1 MKIYIDSREH
11 QLISLFSETDIKIEQ
26 KQLDIGDILI
36 TDDNDQV
43 YCIIERKT
51 IKDMLASVKDG
62 RYKEQKLRLVSSF
75 NRKNILYLIED
86 FYSFEGLNNR
96 SIESTIIHSL
106 FRDELKY
113 IFSRNIK
120 DTFYVIQCIIARI
133 QAHPD
138 YFMNTESCAVGES
151 GNGNSGGYFSLNSI
165 KKSNSDCPE
174 SINKSIYCQIP
185 GVSSHSAGALYNH
198 YGSFAEMILMLKDL
212 SQEDKM
218 KNLQSIKVNN
228 RKMNKNIISNIMKYV
243 FYSSGS

>member
-1 MKIYIDSREH
+1 MKLYIDSREH
-11 QLISLFSETDIKIEQ
+11 QLISLFSETDIQIET

-62 RYKEQKLRLVSSF
+62 RYKEQKLRLLSNF
-75 NRKNILYLIED
+75 NKKHIIYLIED
-86 FYSFEGLNNR
+86 FYSFEGLNNK

-113 IFSRNIK
+113 IFSRNLK
-120 DTFYVIQCIIARI
+120 DTFYVIQCIYARI
-133 QAHPD
+133 QAHPE
-138 YFMNTESCAVGES
+138 YFMLTESGS
-151 GNGNSGGYFSLNSI
+151 GAGDGGIGNSGGGYFSLHSI

-174 SINKSIYCQIP
+174 TINKALYCQIP
-185 GVSSHSAGALYNH
+185 GVSSQSAGALYNH
-198 YGSFAEMILMLKDL
+198 YGSFAEMIIALKEL
-212 SQEDKM
+212 SCEDKM

-228 RKMNKNIISNIMKYV
+228 RKMNKNIIANIMKYV
-243 FYSSGS
+243 FN

>member
-1 MKIYIDSREH
+1 MKIYIDSREQ
-11 QLISLFSETDIKIEQ
+11 QLISLFFETDIKVEQ

-36 TDDNDQV
+36 TDDNEQV

-62 RYKEQKLRLVSSF
+62 RYKEQKLRLLSNF

-86 FYSFEGLNNR
+86 FYSFEGLNNK

-113 IFSRNIK
+113 IFSKSLK
-120 DTFYVIQCIIARI
+120 DTFYIIQCIIERI
-133 QAHPD
+133 HTHPE
-138 YFMNTESCAVGES
+138 YFMNTESGLDS
-151 GNGNSGGYFSLNSI
+151 GGVGGYFSLNSI
-165 KKSNSDCPE
+165 KKSNNDCPE
-174 SINKSIYCQIP
+174 SINKALYCQIP
-185 GVSSHSAGALYNH
+185 GVSSQSAGALFNH
-198 YGSFAEMILMLKDL
+198 YGLFAEMIAMLKDL
-212 SQEDKM
+212 SHEDKM

-243 FYSSGS
+243 F

>member
-1 MKIYIDSREH
+1 MKLYIDSREH
-11 QLISLFSETDIKIEQ
+11 QLISLFSETDIQIEQ

-62 RYKEQKLRLVSSF
+62 RYKEQKLRLLSNF
-75 NRKNILYLIED
+75 NKKHILYLIED
-86 FYSFEGLNNR
+86 FYSFEGLNNK

-113 IFSRNIK
+113 IFSRNLK
-120 DTFYVIQCIIARI
+120 DTFYVIRCIYARI
-133 QAHPD
+133 QAHPE
-138 YFMNTESCAVGES
+138 YFMMTESGAVGEAGS
-151 GNGNSGGYFSLNSI
+151 DGNSSGGYFSLHSI

-174 SINKSIYCQIP
+174 TINKALYCQIP
-185 GVSSHSAGALYNH
+185 GVSSQSAGALYNH
-198 YGSFAEMILMLKDL
+198 YGSFAEMIVELKEL
-212 SQEDKM
+212 SCEDKM

-228 RKMNKNIISNIMKYV
+228 RKMNKNIIANIMKYV
-243 FYSSGS
+243 FD

>member
-1 MKIYIDSREH
+1 MKLYIDSREH
-11 QLISLFSETDIKIEQ
+11 QLISLFSEIDIQIEQ

-62 RYKEQKLRLVSSF
+62 RYKEQKLRLLSNF
-75 NRKNILYLIED
+75 NKKHILYLIED
-86 FYSFEGLNNR
+86 FYSFEGLNNK

-113 IFSRNIK
+113 IFSRNLK
-120 DTFYVIQCIIARI
+120 DTFYVIQCIYARI
-133 QAHPD
+133 QAHPE
-138 YFMNTESCAVGES
+138 YFMMTEPSAV
-151 GNGNSGGYFSLNSI
+151 GGYFSLHSI

-174 SINKSIYCQIP
+174 TINKALYCQIP
-185 GVSSHSAGALYNH
+185 GVSSQSAGALYNH
-198 YGSFAEMILMLKDL
+198 YGSFAEMIVALKEL
-212 SQEDKM
+212 SCEDKM

-228 RKMNKNIISNIMKYV
+228 RKMNKNIIANIMKYV
-243 FYSSGS
+243 FD

>member
-1 MKIYIDSREH
+1 MKLYIDSREH
-11 QLISLFSETDIKIEQ
+11 QLISLFSEIDIQIEQ

-62 RYKEQKLRLVSSF
+62 RYREQKSRLLSNF
-75 NRKNILYLIED
+75 NKKHILYLIED
-86 FYSFEGLNNR
+86 FYSFEGLDNG
-96 SIESTIIHSL
+96 SIKSTIIHSL

-113 IFSRNIK
+113 IFSKNLK
-120 DTFYVIQCIIARI
+120 DTFYVIQCIYARI
-133 QAHPD
+133 NAHPE
-138 YFMNTESCAVGES
+138 YFMITESGSVS
-151 GNGNSGGYFSLNSI
+151 GGNDVGYFSLNSI

-174 SINKSIYCQIP
+174 SINKALYCQIP
-185 GVSSHSAGALYNH
+185 GVSSQSAGALYDH
-198 YGSFAEMILMLKDL
+198 YGSFAEMIVSLKEL

-228 RKMNKNIISNIMKYV
+228 RKMNKNIITNIMKYV
-243 FYSSGS
+243 FD

>member
-11 QLISLFSETDIKIEQ
+11 QLISLFSETDIQIEQ

-62 RYKEQKLRLVSSF
+62 RYKEQKMRLLSNF
-75 NRKNILYLIED
+75 NKKHILYLIED
-86 FYSFEGLNNR
+86 FYSFEGLNNK

-113 IFSRNIK
+113 IFSKNLK
-120 DTFYVIQCIIARI
+120 DTFYIIQCIYARI
-133 QAHPD
+133 QAHSE
-138 YFMNTESCAVGES
+138 YFVLTDSDQCG
-151 GNGNSGGYFSLNSI
+151 GGGYFSLNSI

-174 SINKSIYCQIP
+174 TINKALYCQIP
-185 GVSSHSAGALYNH
+185 GISSQSAGALYNH
-198 YGSFAEMILMLKDL
+198 YGSFAEMIVMLKEL
-212 SQEDKM
+212 SHEDKM

-228 RKMNKNIISNIMKYV
+228 RKINKNIISNIMKYV
-243 FYSSGS
+243 F